1 MHAHDILGSSQTE
14 IPKRGLAGLRQN
26 WKADLL
32 SGFTVSLIAL
42 PLCLGISLASGVPPV
57 AGLFTAIIGG
67 MIASRLAG
75 SHITISGP
83 AAGLIATTL
92 AAVESLGGGDHAIGY
107 PYALAAI
114 VIAGGFV
121 MLMSL
126 LRVGRL
132 GDFFPS
138 AAVHGMLAAIGII
151 IIVKQAYVAM
161 GVPAPK
167 GEWIDAVMQLPAA
180 LMAVN
185 PEILVIACIS
195 LAILI
200 IYPMIEN
207 KWIKRIPAPM
217 WVLLMTIP
225 LSFAFDLFDEHHY
238 HFAGNDYVIGPK
250 YLVNLPGSL
259 GDAVVFP
266 DFGKAAT
273 GAFWVAVMSFA
284 LISGLES
291 MLSAKAV
298 DTLDPWKRKSNLNR
312 DLFAM
317 GAGSS
322 LSSVIGGLP
331 MISEI
336 VRSSANINNG
346 GRTQWANFFHGL
358 FLLLFL
364 LLLKPVIMMIPLS
377 ALAAML
383 IFTGFRLASPR
394 EFHHMWQI
402 GWKQLAVFLVTIIV
416 VLLTD
421 LLIGVAAG
429 ILMELILDVASGAK
443 LSSLLK
449 ARVTVSFEDDR
460 LVAKLHEAVVFS
472 NYLSLKKQITKY
484 IHLQHVVLD
493 FASVRLIDHTV
504 MANLHDLQADFRS
517 KGKTLEFVGMEKLSA
532 VTSHPLAPRVKLRR
546 EVSLL
551 SNLSRRQLE
560 LMVYALQNRYDFLPE
575 EWEEHEHWQGFP
587 STDGRK
593 IERVTSV
600 FVKKGNGTRL
610 TVADLRLSSGAL
622 LTLESYDTTLMRINF
637 KHRTLPKFILTR
649 ETAMDKFAEALGAQD
664 IDFEAHPVFSKKF
677 LLKGED
683 EKAIRDFFRPE
694 IIHLHEENPGL
705 CLECR
710 GDALLVYSARG
721 LATQVAI
728 EEMLAFGKQ
737 YCELALQPE
746 TV

>member
-1 MHAHDILGSSQTE
+1 MQSNDQSLTSLLDM
-14 IPKRGLAGLRQN
+14 PKKGLAGLKQN

-42 PLCLGISLASGVPPV
+42 PLCLGISLASGVPPI

-67 MIASRLAG
+67 MVASRISG
-75 SHITISGP
+75 SHVTISGP

-92 AAVESLGGGDHAIGY
+92 AAVEALGGGNHAIGY

-114 VIAGGFV
+114 LIGGGFV
-121 MLMSL
+121 MLLGL

-151 IIVKQAYVAM
+151 IMVKQAYVAM

-180 LMAVN
+180 LLAVN

-195 LAILI
+195 LAILV
-200 IYPMIEN
+200 IYPMIDN
-207 KWIKRIPAPM
+207 KWIKRVPGPM
-217 WVLLMTIP
+217 WVLMMTIP

-250 YLVNLPGSL
+250 YLVNLPGNL
-259 GDAVVFP
+259 ADGIVFP
-266 DFGKAAT
+266 DFGKIAT
-273 GAFWVAVMSFA
+273 GAFWVAGMSFA

-291 MLSAKAV
+291 LLSAKAV

-317 GAGSS
+317 GGGSS
-322 LSSVIGGLP
+322 LASIIGGLP

-402 GWKQLAVFLVTIIV
+402 GWKQLAVFMVTIVV

-421 LLIGVAAG
+421 LLIGVGAG
-429 ILMELILDVASGAK
+429 ILTELVLDLASGATF
-443 LSSLLK
+443 STLLK
-449 ARVTVSFEDDR
+449 AKLTITFANDK
-460 LVAKLHEAVVFS
+460 LVVKIHEAVVFS
-472 NYLSLKKQITKY
+472 NYLHLKRQIFKH
-484 IHLQHVVLD
+484 INLAHVVLD
-493 FASVRLIDHTV
+493 FSNVRLIDHTV
-504 MANLHDLQADFRS
+504 MANLHDLQAEFRS
-517 KGKTLEFVGMEKLSA
+517 KGKTLEFVGMENLSA
-532 VTSHPLAPRVKLRR
+532 VTSHPLAPRVKVRR

-551 SNLSRRQLE
+551 ARLSRRQLE

-575 EWEEHEHWQGFP
+575 EWEEHDHWKGFP
-587 STDGRK
+587 STDGK
-593 IERVTSV
+593 TIERVTSV
-600 FVKKGNGTRL
+600 FVKKANGTRL

-622 LTLESYDTTLMRINF
+622 LTLETYESTYMRINF
-637 KHRTLPKFILTR
+637 KPRLLPKFILTR
-649 ETAMDKFAEALGAQD
+649 ETAMDKVAEALGVQD
-664 IDFEAHPVFSKKF
+664 IDFDDYPLFSRKF

-683 EKAIRDFFRPE
+683 EQAIRDFFRPE
-694 IIHLHEENPGL
+694 IIQLHEQNPGL
-705 CLECR
+705 FVECR
-710 GDALLVYSARG
+710 GDALLIYTSRG
-721 LATQVAI
+721 LATQPSI
-728 EEMLAFGKQ
+728 EEMLAFGRQ
-737 YCELALQPE
+737 YCEMTLQQE